1 MEVSS
6 TSGTMTFSDKVTAA
20 RVIRGILDQYPFSV
34 GIFRELLQN
43 SDDARA
49 SKQVCRHL
57 SPLRTTI

>member
-1 MEVSS
+1 
-6 TSGTMTFSDKVTAA
+6 MTFSDKVTAA